1 MVRLKKR
8 LLSGVT
14 LAVSLLTLCGCS
26 SASVEEL
33 LSPPRLD
40 GEQTE
45 IYEAL
50 RSFTNNDIVL
60 KYPRSGQY
68 RSAFV
73 VTDLDNEPTD
83 EAIVFYETSNIS
95 DGSSL
100 RMNFLDK
107 QGGKWVSVYDFAAS
121 GSEVDSVRFEDLGGE
136 SPNIIVT
143 YLVQNSSD
151 HYTSIMKYTDGI
163 PEELV
168 NVRNI
173 YMDVFDAN
181 GDGVLDV
188 FTITNERTAG
198 SSVAGIYSNTAEG
211 FGQIGKTR
219 LNSGFAG
226 IKDVVCGVFDEKGT
240 TAVFIDYAFSDG
252 SFGTDAV
259 ICTPDYS
266 YLSPVLGPE
275 NIYRLENTYTPYVP
289 CMDIDGDGLIEIPA
303 TQPFSDY
310 LDVPDAEK
318 VNSTIWYSLDRAGTF
333 KEVKLRSYIGT
344 KGDHMLVFPE
354 KWGSFVT
361 AAVSISDMTV
371 RFNRYNEVDDTP
383 EEVLM
388 TLCGAA
394 EGNTGKYSGSGYIFL
409 GTSDNTGYSYYAK
422 LGTGSRAPP
431 EEELREMFRLLQ

>member
-1 MVRLKKR
+1 MKGLKIRKTIPAAV
-8 LLSGVT
+8 LLI
-14 LAVSLLTLCGCS
+14 TLCGCS
-26 SASVEEL
+26 TASVEEL

-50 RSFTNNDIVL
+50 RSFTNSDIIL

-83 EAIVFYETSNIS
+83 EAIVFYETPNIS

-107 QGGKWVSVYDFAAS
+107 QNGTWVSVYDFAAS

-136 SPNIIVT
+136 SINIIVT
-143 YLVQNSSD
+143 YLVQNSTD
-151 HYTSIMKYTDGI
+151 HYTSIMAYKDGI

-173 YMDVFDAN
+173 FMDVFDAN

-188 FTITNERTAG
+188 FTITNDRTAG
-198 SSVAGIYSNTAEG
+198 SSVAGIYGSSGEG
-211 FGQIGKTR
+211 FGQIAKTR

-226 IKDVVCGVFDEKGT
+226 IKDVVCGAFDEKNT

-259 ICTPDYS
+259 ICTPGFS
-266 YLSPVLGPE
+266 YLSPVLGPD

-289 CMDIDGDGLIEIPA
+289 CMDIDGDGLIEIPE

-310 LDVPDAEK
+310 VDLPDAEK
-318 VNSTIWYSLDRAGTF
+318 VSATVWYSLDRAGTY
-333 KEVKLRSYIGT
+333 KEVKLRSFLGT
-344 KGDHMLVFPE
+344 KGDYMLVFPE

-371 RFNRYNEVDDTP
+371 RFNRYNEVDDMP

-388 TLCGAA
+388 TLYTAA
-394 EGNTGKYSGSGYIFL
+394 EGNTDKYSGSEFVYL
-409 GTSDNTGYSYYAK
+409 GMSDNTGYSYYAK
-422 LGTGSRAPP
+422 LGTGSRAPT
-431 EEELREMFRLLQ
+431 EQELHEMFCLL